1 MKYNRNPSAVTA
13 NFTVNS
19 AKQVICKNSCYIQV
33 PMFFFDQGLGTLG
46 ADISIYGCFVVILE
60 DGQYGLVNT
69 TAMFSISPTST
80 NIKTIDGMEYYEFF
94 FAKDSVIFKTTG
106 LLQQSKI
113 IYDPFQ
119 NFLFMGRVPWYISYD
134 DHGRLFATAPKFAG
148 FGALRNPEVME
159 FLTAMCARKANSTS
173 KDFLREQI
181 KDYSEGDVGNVE
193 FVPMGSVVATVRSS
207 LNKISGAYAQDGIIS
222 AIVSPYDRVGTVEK
236 IVRA

>member
-1 MKYNRNPSAVTA
+1 MKYKHNPSVISE
-13 NFTVNS
+13 NFVVNS
-19 AKQVICKNSCYIQV
+19 AKQVICKNPCYIQV
-33 PMFFFDQGLGTLG
+33 PAYFFDQGLGKLG

-60 DGQYGLVNT
+60 DGQYGLVSM
-69 TAMFSISPTST
+69 TAMFSIAPTST

-94 FAKDSVIFKTTG
+94 FAKDSVVFKTTG
-106 LLQQSKI
+106 LLSQSKI
-113 IYDPFQ
+113 IYEPFQ
-119 NFLFMGRVPWYISYD
+119 NFLFMGRVPWYITYD
-134 DHGRLFATAPKFAG
+134 DHGRLFDTGPKYAD

-173 KDFLREQI
+173 NEFLRNVI

-222 AIVSPYDRVGTVEK
+222 AIVSPYDKVGTVEK